1 MGNYTLLIEKPN
13 FHTDE
18 VWEYIEQTMR
28 DNGFSLCYKWKGRL
42 KPSQAKSLYEG
53 LRREKKRYKTI
64 PPQFIVNGIV
74 IVSVWFHLED
84 AISLAKKLVGPTYAA
99 DSMKIDCMRGHLLC
113 KYGQAQPPFEN
124 AANFI
129 HVPST
134 VAEYEE
140 QLMAIFG
147 PYPKWLKD

>member
-1 MGNYTLLIEKPN
+1 MGYTLLIEKPN

-18 VWEYIEQTMR
+18 VWDYIETTMR
-28 DNGFSLCYKWKGRL
+28 ENGFNLCCKLKGRL
-42 KPSQAKSLYEG
+42 NQNQARGLYEG
-53 LRREKKRYKTI
+53 LRREKKPYMTI

-74 IVSVWFHLED
+74 IVSVWHRLED

-99 DSMKIDCMRGHLLC
+99 EAMKTDCMRGHLLH

-134 VAEYEE
+134 YAEYQE

-147 PYPKWLKD
+147 PYPKWCKE